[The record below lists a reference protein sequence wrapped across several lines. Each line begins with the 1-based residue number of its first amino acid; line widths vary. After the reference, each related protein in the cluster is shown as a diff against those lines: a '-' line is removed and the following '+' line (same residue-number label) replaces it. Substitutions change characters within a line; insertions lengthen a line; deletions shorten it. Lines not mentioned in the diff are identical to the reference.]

1 MGGGEH
7 IYMVSVYGLGL
18 RVWGLGFSFYE
29 PRGEGKAIRSSQG
42 GYSEFRP

>member
-1 MGGGEH
+1 MRCREIQGKTGVY

-29 PRGEGKAIRSSQG
+29 PTGEGKAIRAS
-42 GYSEFRP
+42 